1 MFPRGNRDG
10 NGAQISLYLNVA
22 DYESAPLGWSRTAKF
37 TLSVVDQKEPERS
50 ATKGGCM
57 PSQLPSPVALTDCM
71 SSILVIEVLMCTL
84 AMAVPGS
91 CEHL

>member
-22 DYESAPLGWSRTAKF
+22 DHESAPLGWSRTAKF

-57 PSQLPSPVALTDCM
+57 LMWLPSPVVLMNGM
-71 SSILVIEVLMCTL
+71 SSAHVIES
-84 AMAVPGS
+84 S
-91 CEHL
+91 CALLQLQSQMSL